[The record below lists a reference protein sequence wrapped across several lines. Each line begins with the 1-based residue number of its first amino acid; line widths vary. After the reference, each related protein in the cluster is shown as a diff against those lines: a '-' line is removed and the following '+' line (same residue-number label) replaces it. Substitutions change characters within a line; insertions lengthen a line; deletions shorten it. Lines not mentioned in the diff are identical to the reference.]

1 MGASYAEAGG
11 HLHVCILAA
20 VTTTTA
26 SSLAPGTVL
35 GGTYEIVRCIGSGGM
50 GAVYEARHLRL
61 EGRRVAVKVLLREVA
76 ESEESFARFRR
87 EAEIGARLGHPHI
100 VAVTDF
106 DKLDDGSPYL
116 VMELLAGEDLSRRMG
131 RGRVPETLTYRV
143 VREVGGALAAA
154 HKQGI
159 VHRDLK
165 PHNVF
170 LVKVEEG
177 EGVVEHCKVLD
188 FGISKIAAAA
198 TVITRDAA
206 VLGTP
211 RYMAPEQ
218 ALGKNDE
225 IDGRTD
231 QFALATVIYELLTG
245 KPAFA
250 ADSSTAVLYK
260 VVYEPAPPLREVAP
274 QVPDEVCTAIERA
287 MSKAPADRF
296 PDMTSFVNAVLAGAG
311 LGAGAMEVG
320 LSTTKLEAGEAARRA
335 AARRRTMLVTVGGGL
350 GAAVIAGAIAFSVG
364 GKKQPERIDAGP
376 ARIEAAVA
384 RIDLGTARIDA
395 GAARID
401 AGPPKIDA
409 GSSRIE
415 PSPAKHPEPA
425 RSSKVKELPAA
436 AAVLDEAEALL
447 RDERYRDAV
456 NKARQSLGLQNT
468 PRAHRIIIT
477 SYCAIGDLG
486 NAKAAFQQAPLSDR
500 RSLADRCKQLG
511 LDL

>member
-350 GAAVIAGAIAFSVG
+350 LLQEWDKST
-364 GKKQPERIDAGP
+364 EDP
-376 ARIEAAVA
+376 ARGRIVTKRRPSAGEMAALSFAWKIVKHVRSNA
-384 RIDLGTARIDA
+384 IDPGWVPTRM
-395 GAARID
+395 G
-401 AGPPKIDA
+401 GPSAPDDLEQGHVTQVWLA
-409 GSSRIE
+409 V
-415 PSPAKHPEPA
+415 
-425 RSSKVKELPAA
+425 SSKPDAMGSGGYWHHQRRYAPAP
-436 AAVLDEAEALL
+436 AVSD
-447 RDERYRDAV
+447 V
-456 NKARQSLGLQNT
+456 
-468 PRAHRIIIT
+468 
-477 SYCAIGDLG
+477 
-486 NAKAAFQQAPLSDR
+486 AFQDR
-500 RSLADRCKQLG
+500 LLDHLTTFEKFFTKSGPG
-511 LDL
+511 LRHLLHRPSIPRISTILERLFYT